1 MWNKASCIKSRID
14 NKPPKPMPHV
24 SSKAKKE
31 LEELK
36 IQADIQYKNQLL
48 LKKLQKIEQ
57 SHDRPLI
64 QQRSNSGQI
73 NRLRLE
79 ELMRIGDENQKILN
93 RIQTAKPHYSA
104 RRQEMEYLNS
114 KYLSIQL
121 SENAR
126 RIPRTTSYNQFEDID
141 IISTS
146 QALKSSRPNTASTN
160 NRIFH
165 KN

>member
-1 MWNKASCIKSRID
+1 
-14 NKPPKPMPHV
+14 
-24 SSKAKKE
+24 
-31 LEELK
+31 
-36 IQADIQYKNQLL
+36 
-48 LKKLQKIEQ
+48 
-57 SHDRPLI
+57 
-64 QQRSNSGQI
+64 
-73 NRLRLE
+73 
-79 ELMRIGDENQKILN
+79 
-93 RIQTAKPHYSA
+93 
-104 RRQEMEYLNS
+104 MEYLNS